1 MVILRA
7 WRSEVRPRVVAGAAA
22 LTLLAALVTSAPAQ
36 PGPGVRARPEIVTVV
51 HDPPGVV
58 PVLGPRLAPVTI
70 EFFCNLGDGTA
81 SAQVYRLLTQLHQR
95 HPRRLRVLFRLVS
108 SGERSN
114 PHIEAGLEAFS
125 QGRFIAFASALYA
138 DSGRSPRVSQLADI
152 ARGAGVD
159 PRRLAEALSDGR
171 HAAQATANHFYRKR
185 HRVRRVPG
193 LLINGEPY
201 DRRPRTIDELEELYD
216 AAYARSRAPLAR
228 GVPLSDLYPR
238 LLEQVVARRPAPLI
252 GPGAVDGLRPGE
264 RPPLGPAPL
273 VDPRALRGGHHRG
286 PDDALVTIHLFC
298 NFQTRNCAQT
308 AAMLD
313 EVMAAYPDEVR
324 LAFHH
329 LYDPG
334 DRREDRALDLGRAA
348 LCADRAGRFWDF
360 YDLVYRQARQGSVR
374 VALAD
379 LPDLLD
385 TDGGR
390 FAACLSDHRV
400 AGRLRAERRRDHAL
414 GVSLTPSVVLGG
426 RLYTGTKSFDEL
438 AGLVDREL
446 LPGVLGR
453 IAPK

>member
-1 MVILRA
+1 M
-7 WRSEVRPRVVAGAAA
+7 RPRAFAGAAGLA
-22 LTLLAALVTSAPAQ
+22 LLAALITSAPAQ
-36 PGPGVRARPEIVTVV
+36 PGGVRARPEIVTVV
-51 HDPPGVV
+51 HDPPGSV
-58 PVLGPRLAPVTI
+58 PILGPRLAPVTI
-70 EFFCNLGDGTA
+70 EFFCNLGDGTG
-81 SAQVYRLLTQLHQR
+81 SAQVYRLLTELSQR
-95 HPRRLRVLFRLVS
+95 HPRRVRVLFRLVS

-125 QGRFIAFASALYA
+125 QGHFLAFASALYA
-138 DSGRSPRVSQLADI
+138 DSGRSPRVSQLGEV
-152 ARGAGVD
+152 ARAAGVD
-159 PRRLAEALSDGR
+159 PRRLAEALADGR

-193 LLINGEPY
+193 LLVNGQPY

-216 AAYARSRAPLAR
+216 AAYARGQALLAR
-228 GVPLSDLYPR
+228 GVPLADLYPR
-238 LLEQVVARRPAPLI
+238 LLEQVVAERPAPLI
-252 GPGAVDGLRPGE
+252 GPGAVDGLRPGQ

-273 VDPRALRGGHHRG
+273 VDPRVTRGGHRRG
-286 PDDALVTIHLFC
+286 PDGAPVTIHLFC

-329 LYDPG
+329 LYDPDG
-334 DRREDRALDLGRAA
+334 RREDRAVELGRAA
-348 LCADRAGRFWDF
+348 VCADRAGRFWDF
-360 YDLVYRQARQGSVR
+360 YDLVYRQGRQGAVR
-374 VALAD
+374 VELAD

-385 TDGGR
+385 TDAGR
-390 FAACLSDHRV
+390 LSACLADHRV
-400 AGRLRAERRRDHAL
+400 EARLRLERRRDLAL